1 MKVDSLFIL
10 LLMIFL
16 HIVDDYY
23 LQGILAQ
30 MKQHSWWEKNAPDPL
45 YKNDYRIAL
54 LEHAFSWT
62 FMIML
67 PIMICILLGYNIHM
81 VYYFMFFIC
90 NFILHAYIDNE
101 KANKKSINLITDQ
114 VLHLTQIGATWI
126 ICFGVFFALHLF
138 HFRTV
143 FYY

>member
-1 MKVDSLFIL
+1 MKISLFIL

-23 LQGILAQ
+23 LQGILAS
-30 MKQHSWWEKNAPDPL
+30 MKQKSWWEKNAPDPL

-67 PIMICILLGYNIHM
+67 PIAVCMLIGYNIPTI
-81 VYYFMFFIC
+81 YYFALFIFNFFC
-90 NFILHAYIDNE
+90 HAFVDNE
-101 KANKKSINLITDQ
+101 KANKKTINLIIDQ
-114 VLHLTQIGATWI
+114 TIHLIQIALTWSV
-126 ICFGVFFALHLF
+126 CFIGV
-138 HFRTV
+138 
-143 FYY
+143 